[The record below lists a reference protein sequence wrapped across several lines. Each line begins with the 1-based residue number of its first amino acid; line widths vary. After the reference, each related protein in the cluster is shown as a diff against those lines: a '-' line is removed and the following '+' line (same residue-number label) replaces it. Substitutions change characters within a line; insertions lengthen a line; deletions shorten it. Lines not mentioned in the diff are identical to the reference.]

1 MRIYVCWDTRL
12 AHPVLGEH
20 PCGVAYA
27 AVREAGWEPE
37 VVKAYGWVKLPRV
50 FNMTTGRK
58 QVRELTGGDEVPVLV
73 IDDGGVV
80 AGSAE
85 IVAWAKANP
94 AAAPAG

>member
-1 MRIYVCWDTRL
+1 
-12 AHPVLGEH
+12 
-20 PCGVAYA
+20 
-27 AVREAGWEPE
+27 
-37 VVKAYGWVKLPRV
+37 
-50 FNMTTGRK
+50 MTPGRK

>member
-1 MRIYVCWDTRL
+1 MRIYVCWDTRTV
-12 AHPVLGEH
+12 HPLLGEH
-20 PCGVAYA
+20 PCGIAYE
-27 AVREAGWEPE
+27 AVREAGWDPE
-37 VVKAYGWVKLPRV
+37 VVKAYGWVKLPRAL
-50 FNMTTGRK
+50 NMTPGRK
-58 QVRELTGGDEVPVLV
+58 QVRKLTGGDEVPVLV